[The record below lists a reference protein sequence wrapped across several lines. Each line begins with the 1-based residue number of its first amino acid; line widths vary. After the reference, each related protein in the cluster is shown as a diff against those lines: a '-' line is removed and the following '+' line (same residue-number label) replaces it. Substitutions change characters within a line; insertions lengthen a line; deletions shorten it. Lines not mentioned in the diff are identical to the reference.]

1 MVVRGTRPAVLGRRT
16 ARLARLGVVGV
27 GEGVVGVGAV
37 EAGDEVPEGVLFV
50 EEAD

>member
-1 MVVRGTRPAVLGRRT
+1 MLLWGARPAVLRRWT
-16 ARLARLGVVGV
+16 AGFARFGVVGV

-37 EAGDEVPEGVLFV
+37 EAGDEVPEGIRLV